1 MKGTEASEKNDRHE
15 NYGETWVYESIVGAI
30 PGIGISDVRAVTVQ
44 FVIFEVGVVVLG
56 TLYGVPKAVTA
67 GTAAVVVAAM
77 GSAIMLNLGKRIRR
91 LNPPESYTSLLF
103 GSSIEI
109 VLGLLAYVALVT
121 YLFVFDARQGGVP
134 LVENLL
140 GSQPPVVV
148 TYLMLLI
155 LWDVCYRIGTG
166 WWASVVGFWRSYTCR
181 EELDNETARGLLRA
195 DLLTIGFASTQL
207 ILVPFVWGH
216 PLLVY
221 AVVGHVIAVMVVSGC
236 SIWLLSR

>member
-1 MKGTEASEKNDRHE
+1 MRGVEASEDDGNR

-30 PGIGISDVRAVTVQ
+30 PGIGISDVRAVAVQ
-44 FVIFEVGVVVLG
+44 FVIFEVGVIALG
-56 TLYGVPKAVTA
+56 SLYGIRRAVLA

-91 LNPPESYTSLLF
+91 LNPPKSYTSLLF

-140 GSQPPVVV
+140 GSQPPVLV

-181 EELDNETARGLLRA
+181 EELDNKTTRGLLHA
-195 DLLTIGFASTQL
+195 DILTIGFASTQL

-216 PLLVY
+216 PLLGY